1 MTRPKLTEPKTTLT
15 ISLNPHLAKKL
26 KTKIGDRKV
35 SGFVEKAIANELA
48 KNDRNLDKKTKEF
61 QQKLIADYKRDAS
74 SKVLR
79 KEDEIWDEVIEDGI
93 E

>member
-1 MTRPKLTEPKTTLT
+1 MVRPRNLEAKPTLNVS
-15 ISLNPHLAKKL
+15 ISPHLYIRL
-26 KTKIGDRKV
+26 KEEIGDRKV

-61 QQKLIADYKRDAS
+61 QQKLIADYKRDAN

>member
-1 MTRPKLTEPKTTLT
+1 MVRARITEAKPTLSVS
-15 ISLNPHLAKKL
+15 ISPYLFKRIKEE
-26 KTKIGDRKV
+26 IGDRKV

-79 KEDEIWDEVIEDGI
+79 KEDEI
-93 E
+93 